1 MGTNINI
8 VTDIWMGTN
17 INTVTDIWMETNINI
32 VTDIW
37 MGTPFWWN
45 IVYTI
50 IFIYNTFMITIITCR
65 KVFVR

>member
-17 INTVTDIWMETNINI
+17 INI

-37 MGTPFWWN
+37 MGTTNVN
-45 IVYTI
+45 ISSH
-50 IFIYNTFMITIITCR
+50 
-65 KVFVR
+65 